1 MKLRRVR
8 KTIMNTVIE
17 RLRAH
22 STQNIDQLDGVVQ
35 KALDGAVGNGTARA
49 SLVARLE
56 ELIEKDLV
64 QVWPKGTWSNDD
76 DCEYYELT
84 DRCFSD
90 HGECIVHTLIDPEW
104 PS

>member
-35 KALDGAVGNGTARA
+35 KA
-49 SLVARLE
+49 LE